1 MRGAKGLGRHQL
13 TFHTRLFDRFSLS
26 DQGPGTPVL
35 QKPFFMELSTP
46 AHAVWR
52 SETLFF
58 PRRQDCLNYT
68 LPYREKY
75 SQCLFGLDL
84 HSAADV
90 LLKNADMFHPVNKQ
104 TRIGYKPLLK
114 TKSKM
119 IWQNWN
125 VNISSFSFRGG
136 IFSSNH
142 YQMWYLVNK
151 RPCPFACEWNESNE
165 FEELTLE
172 MEKH

>member
-1 MRGAKGLGRHQL
+1 MLHGAFYPSTRSL
-13 TFHTRLFDRFSLS
+13 TIRN
-26 DQGPGTPVL
+26 
-35 QKPFFMELSTP
+35 PFFLVDKTASTI
-46 AHAVWR
+46 HY
-52 SETLFF
+52 LI
-58 PRRQDCLNYT
+58 
-68 LPYREKY
+68 EKNTPNVF
-75 SQCLFGLDL
+75 SALICTA
-84 HSAADV
+84 SAADV

-172 MEKH
+172 IQWMKTLKKTELTLNKFLTSYQ

>member
-1 MRGAKGLGRHQL
+1 MIKGLEH
-13 TFHTRLFDRFSLS
+13 RLYRSLS
-26 DQGPGTPVL
+26 R
-35 QKPFFMELSTP
+35 KAKNCFMELSTP

-58 PRRQDCLNYT
+58 PCRQDCLNYT

-75 SQCLFGLDL
+75 SQCFFGLDL

-119 IWQNWN
+119 IWQKWN

-172 MEKH
+172 MPVDESIKKDWTDSE